1 MAFIK
6 KEKKP
11 VLFFTLGSC
20 TSNDRERFCGMLA
33 RICKRKQYRLVVG
46 SGWAKTGETLQGN
59 EQLFLMQKPIPH
71 HLIFPH
77 CDAVIHHGGSGTT
90 HSVARAGKPQL
101 ITPLLL
107 DQPYW
112 GYRVQVLG
120 VGPER
125 VKIAKVSESELEQKM
140 GDLISNPEY
149 KKNAAMLSEQIESE
163 KGIENICNYIES
175 LAR

>member
-1 MAFIK
+1 M
-6 KEKKP
+6 
-11 VLFFTLGSC
+11 
-20 TSNDRERFCGMLA
+20 
-33 RICKRKQYRLVVG
+33 VG
-46 SGWAKTGETLQGN
+46 A
-59 EQLFLMQKPIPH
+59 
-71 HLIFPH
+71 
-77 CDAVIHHGGSGTT
+77 
-90 HSVARAGKPQL
+90 
-101 ITPLLL
+101 
-107 DQPYW
+107 DQPYG

>member
-1 MAFIK
+1 M
-6 KEKKP
+6 
-11 VLFFTLGSC
+11 
-20 TSNDRERFCGMLA
+20 
-33 RICKRKQYRLVVG
+33 
-46 SGWAKTGETLQGN
+46 
-59 EQLFLMQKPIPH
+59 
-71 HLIFPH
+71 
-77 CDAVIHHGGSGTT
+77 
-90 HSVARAGKPQL
+90 ARAGKPQL

-140 GDLISNPEY
+140 SDLISNPEY

>member
-1 MAFIK
+1 MEEAERRIVWH
-6 KEKKP
+6 
-11 VLFFTLGSC
+11 VL
-20 TSNDRERFCGMLA
+20 
-33 RICKRKQYRLVVG
+33 
-46 SGWAKTGETLQGN
+46 
-59 EQLFLMQKPIPH
+59 
-71 HLIFPH
+71 
-77 CDAVIHHGGSGTT
+77 
-90 HSVARAGKPQL
+90 GKPQL

>member
-1 MAFIK
+1 M
-6 KEKKP
+6 
-11 VLFFTLGSC
+11 
-20 TSNDRERFCGMLA
+20 ERD
-33 RICKRKQYRLVVG
+33 V
-46 SGWAKTGETLQGN
+46 
-59 EQLFLMQKPIPH
+59 
-71 HLIFPH
+71 
-77 CDAVIHHGGSGTT
+77 
-90 HSVARAGKPQL
+90 KPQL
-101 ITPLLL
+101 ITPFLL

-140 GDLISNPEY
+140 GDLIGNPEY

>member
-1 MAFIK
+1 MVGA
-6 KEKKP
+6 
-11 VLFFTLGSC
+11 
-20 TSNDRERFCGMLA
+20 ER
-33 RICKRKQYRLVVG
+33 RI
-46 SGWAKTGETLQGN
+46 
-59 EQLFLMQKPIPH
+59 
-71 HLIFPH
+71 
-77 CDAVIHHGGSGTT
+77 
-90 HSVARAGKPQL
+90 SVARAGKPQL
-101 ITPLLL
+101 SLLLLL